1 MDEKAFCFIGAAFQ
15 FEINQTYQKISK
27 PKRNQKAKIT
37 HRISRRI
44 PKITNKYLKG
54 ETMPE
59 YKDPRDK
66 RINFRMTSEDLYKLK
81 VLAALHES
89 SLTQAVVQ
97 LINEKYEESQSKNKI

>member
-1 MDEKAFCFIGAAFQ
+1 
-15 FEINQTYQKISK
+15 
-27 PKRNQKAKIT
+27 
-37 HRISRRI
+37 
-44 PKITNKYLKG
+44 
-54 ETMPE
+54 MPE